1 MNYRATLL
9 VTGGVMLGA
18 LTFSAIGVSA
28 YSPGNG
34 DESGERPRR
43 QGFGMMEHRRSEGKK
58 YAAEV
63 LGLTPEEI
71 KAEIESGKTMEEV
84 VLAQGYTSIESFRE
98 EVQNKVRE
106 RMAAAG
112 LSEEEINQRIERHKV
127 RREHRLEHMSENFDE
142 DAARE
147 RMQNR
152 GLNDE
157 QIENRMDRI
166 QERMGSFTN

>member
-34 DESGERPRR
+34 DEGEERSRR
-43 QGFGMMEHRRSEGKK
+43 QGFGMMEHRRDGDKK
-58 YAAEV
+58 YATEI
-63 LGLTPEEI
+63 LGLTSEEI
-71 KAEIESGKTMEEV
+71 KTEIESGKTMEEV
-84 VLAQGYTSIESFRE
+84 VLAQGYESIESFRE
-98 EVQNKVRE
+98 EVENRIRE
-106 RMAAAG
+106 RMAAEG
-112 LSEEEINQRIERHKV
+112 LSEEEINQRIERHKA
-127 RREHRLEHMSENFDE
+127 RREHRFEHMSENFDE
-142 DAARE
+142 DVARE
-147 RMQNR
+147 RMQSR

-166 QERMGSFTN
+166 QERMNSLAN